1 MSAPLEAEAQ
11 RELVDVVG
19 APGLV
24 TDRGLLAGVERDW
37 TGRWVGEASA
47 LVRPASTEEVA
58 GVVAWARRH
67 QVALVPQ
74 GGNTGLV
81 GGSVP
86 LAGEVVVSATRLPG
100 VLDAD
105 GTAGQLTARAGTTIA
120 EVQEAAEGIGWR
132 YGVDLA
138 SRGSATVG
146 GTIATNAGGVRV
158 LRHGPTRAQVI
169 GLEAVLGTGGVVSR
183 LGGLTKDN
191 TGYDL
196 TGLMCG
202 SEGTLGIVTA
212 ARLALVPR
220 PPEIVTALV
229 GYCSISEAVHA
240 GQALRGAVGSLE
252 AVELFT
258 DRGLDLVCAH
268 LGIRPP
274 FTTSPRAYLLVEAAD
289 DRSPLDPLEVGLRS
303 VGPTEEVA
311 VAERTSD
318 RQRLWRYREAITES
332 VNARGVPHKF
342 DVTLPPRALAAFI
355 EEAPTIVGGLRPGAE
370 TWCFG
375 HVVDGNVH
383 VNVVGVDES
392 DDDLDDLVL
401 GEVIARGGSISA
413 EHGIGI
419 AKRRWLVADRGKPTV
434 DAFRAIKAA
443 LDPDGICNP
452 RVLL

>member
-1 MSAPLEAEAQ
+1 M
-11 RELVDVVG
+11 
-19 APGLV
+19 
-24 TDRGLLAGVERDW
+24 
-37 TGRWVGEASA
+37 
-47 LVRPASTEEVA
+47 
-58 GVVAWARRH
+58 
-67 QVALVPQ
+67 
-74 GGNTGLV
+74 
-81 GGSVP
+81 
-86 LAGEVVVSATRLPG
+86 
-100 VLDAD
+100 
-105 GTAGQLTARAGTTIA
+105 
-120 EVQEAAEGIGWR
+120 GWR

-138 SRGSATVG
+138 SRGSATIG

-196 TGLMCG
+196 AGLLCG

-212 ARLALVPR
+212 ARLSLVRR

-229 GYCSISEAVHA
+229 GYRSIGEAVRA

-268 LGIRPP
+268 LDIRPP

-289 DRSPLDPLEVGLRS
+289 DRSPIESLEVGLSS
-303 VGPTEEVA
+303 VGPIEEVA
-311 VAERTSD
+311 VAEGAAD
-318 RQRLWRYREAITES
+318 RHRLWRFREAITES

-342 DVTLPPRALAAFI
+342 DVTLPPRELAAFI
-355 EEAPTIVGGLRPGAE
+355 EEVPTIVRGRRPGAE

-375 HVVDGNVH
+375 HVADGNVH
-383 VNVVGVDES
+383 LNVVGVDES

-401 GEVIARGGSISA
+401 GEVIDRGGSISA

-419 AKRRWLVADRGKPTV
+419 AKRRWLVADRGQPTV

-452 RVLL
+452 RILL

>member
-1 MSAPLEAEAQ
+1 M
-11 RELVDVVG
+11 
-19 APGLV
+19 
-24 TDRGLLAGVERDW
+24 
-37 TGRWVGEASA
+37 
-47 LVRPASTEEVA
+47 
-58 GVVAWARRH
+58 
-67 QVALVPQ
+67 
-74 GGNTGLV
+74 
-81 GGSVP
+81 
-86 LAGEVVVSATRLPG
+86 
-100 VLDAD
+100 
-105 GTAGQLTARAGTTIA
+105 
-120 EVQEAAEGIGWR
+120 QEAAEGIGWQ

-138 SRGSATVG
+138 SRGSATIG

-196 TGLMCG
+196 AGLLCG

-212 ARLALVPR
+212 ARLSLVRR

-229 GYCSISEAVHA
+229 GYRSIGEAVRA

-268 LGIRPP
+268 LEHPPAVHDLAARLPPGRGRRRP
-274 FTTSPRAYLLVEAAD
+274 FAIES
-289 DRSPLDPLEVGLRS
+289 LEVGLSS

-311 VAERTSD
+311 VAQGATD
-318 RQRLWRYREAITES
+318 RHRLWRFREAITES
-332 VNARGVPHKF
+332 VNAHGVPHKF
-342 DVTLPPRALAAFI
+342 DVTLPPRDSPPSSRRCRRSSEDA
-355 EEAPTIVGGLRPGAE
+355 RPGAE

-375 HVVDGNVH
+375 HVADGNVH
-383 VNVVGVDES
+383 LNVVGVDES

-434 DAFRAIKAA
+434 DTFRAIKAA

-452 RVLL
+452 RILL